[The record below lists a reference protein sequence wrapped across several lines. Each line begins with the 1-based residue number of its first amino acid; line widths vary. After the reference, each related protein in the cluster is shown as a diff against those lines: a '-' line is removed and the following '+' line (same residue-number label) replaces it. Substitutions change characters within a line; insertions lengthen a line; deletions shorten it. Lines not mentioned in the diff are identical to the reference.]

1 MHASPVYH
9 SRIHQSPVYRS
20 LPGISGGEVSTG
32 ALKFDGVNDYVSCG
46 TLIRLQ
52 THTVCGWAQMSGA
65 GAENML
71 AGVGTDIRVS
81 GIEWAVRS
89 GALAFAFNN
98 GGIRGWYPAPNS
110 TPKPATG
117 VWFHWAVTWD
127 SSSGVAKFYV
137 NGAGGEIVATA
148 TGPIVYSAGDN
159 FLIGLASYNPFWYGK
174 QDDVRIY
181 NTALSAAQVAA
192 LYANTTPAPTSGLV
206 GHWKFDDGSGLTAVD
221 SSGYGNAGTL
231 TNFSGTYWEVQVPP
245 RLSRNRLTE
254 DWSVAFDGVND
265 YINVAACNLGLNNAT
280 TVSVALW
287 IKTTD
292 TNGRILQKQIS
303 DSWSTIAVLLLSGSI
318 YFGVQNSGINQYPQ
332 WITSSTVNDGNWHHI
347 VCVFSKNAIN
357 SSDAQI
363 YIDGAL
369 ATTSYTANNYTSAFL
384 LEEVSS
390 NLVFG
395 VRPVTLTDP
404 LAGNIKDVRIYSSA
418 LAQSDI
424 TKLCNGQESTAVPVA
439 QWRLN
444 DGSGTNANDEIGT
457 NDGTLTN
464 GPTWSGDVPQWHRQI
479 VDSTHAAV

>member
-254 DWSVAFDGVND
+254 DWSVAFDGSND
-265 YINVAACNLGLNNAT
+265 YIASASSPLSPAAGNFSASAWVKFTG
-280 TVSVALW
+280 VSTQQVILSQLDG
-287 IKTTD
+287 TGT
-292 TNGRILQKQIS
+292 GRTWLELTSGAKLQSAI
-303 DSWSTIAVLLLSGSI
+303 
-318 YFGVQNSGINQYPQ
+318 
-332 WITSSTVNDGNWHHI
+332 GN
-347 VCVFSKNAIN
+347 
-357 SSDAQI
+357 
-363 YIDGAL
+363 
-369 ATTSYTANNYTSAFL
+369 
-384 LEEVSS
+384 S
-390 NLVFG
+390 NLTGATSLVAG
-395 VRPVTLTDP
+395 VWNHVAITMSGTTETLYLNGIADATGTRTP
-404 LAGNIKDVRIYSSA
+404 EAASGVARLGTSKSGANYLAGNIKDLRIYPSA

-424 TKLCNGQESTAVPVA
+424 TKLCNGQESSAVPMA
-439 QWRLN
+439 RWRLN
-444 DGSGTNANDEIGT
+444 DGSGTVADDAIGS

-464 GPTWSGDVPQWHRQI
+464 GPTWSSQVPPWF
-479 VDSTHAAV
+479 VA